1 MLLERASFGRLLFPT
16 SNRKAKFRNAVSA
29 GIELQ
34 APGRPGAAD
43 RHLVNVAPL

>member
-34 APGRPGAAD
+34 GAAD